1 MHPPHRHERKNDRDR
16 QCDDRHQRRADVPE
30 KNQTNQRDNNA
41 LFDQLLAQCGDRAFD
56 QIAAVIR
63 RDHMHASRQRRLYF
77 LDFLFYG
84 IDDVE
89 CVLAVTHHDD
99 AANDFAAAVELSHP
113 TPDVTAEMDVCDI
126 FQINRRAVLDFEN
139 NVLDVLDLLDVA
151 AAANVILG
159 RRDFEDLAAYVG
171 IAHLDRADDVA
182 ERDVVSNERVWIE
195 VDLILLNEAA
205 DRCDLGDA
213 FY

>member
-1 MHPPHRHERKNDRDR
+1 FE
-16 QCDDRHQRRADVPE
+16 
-30 KNQTNQRDNNA
+30 
-41 LFDQLLAQCGDRAFD
+41 

-63 RDHMHASRQRRLYF
+63 RDHVHAIRQRSF
-77 LDFLFYG
+77 DFFQLLFYTV
-84 IDDVE
+84 DDIE
-89 CVLAVTHHDD
+89 RVLAVTHHDD
-99 AANDFAAAVELSHP
+99 AANDFA
-113 TPDVTAEMDVCDI
+113 TPIEFRYTAPDITAEMDVCDI